1 MGILDLVTS
10 GSKNGEFF
18 SGLAAH
24 VGLVY
29 FSLTIGLNITV
40 TCLICGRIL
49 FYAKRMQDHLG
60 AEISKTYFTAVAII
74 IESALPYTLFGIALL
89 VSFGLQSDIS
99 MLFLSLYGMFT
110 VSDSS
115 PINL

>member
-29 FSLTIGLNITV
+29 FSLTIGLNIIA

-49 FYAKRMQDHLG
+49 FYAKRMQDLLHCSSDHYRVR
-60 AEISKTYFTAVAII
+60 AAVHVIWDRISGVIWPS
-74 IESALPYTLFGIALL
+74 E
-89 VSFGLQSDIS
+89 
-99 MLFLSLYGMFT
+99 
-110 VSDSS
+110 
-115 PINL
+115 